1 MTSSSEKVSVA
12 AMLHKYDEKVS
23 ALGFQLREFLLQ
35 QLENIT
41 EYPDPSANVIG
52 YGYGPGYKD
61 LICTMIPSKKGIKL
75 GFYKGTELPDP
86 AHLLE
91 GTGKVHKYVAIRSA
105 ESIVD
110 AALKNL
116 LAEALI
122 AYQKRVKQ

>member
-1 MTSSSEKVSVA
+1 
-12 AMLHKYDEKVS
+12 
-23 ALGFQLREFLLQ
+23 
-35 QLENIT
+35 
-41 EYPDPSANVIG
+41 
-52 YGYGPGYKD
+52 
-61 LICTMIPSKKGIKL
+61 
-75 GFYKGTELPDP
+75 LPDP

-116 LAEALI
+116 LAEALV